1 LATLAESLVSSAARK
16 LPIRKRP
23 DLSARLHRYQGR
35 AYWVV
40 KEPVGLNYFRFQEE
54 EFAILN
60 MLDGHSSLDDIKEQF
75 EKEFPPQK
83 ITVEELQ
90 QFIGMLHRSG
100 LVITGAPGQGVQLKK
115 RRDERKRKEMLGKF
129 ANVLAIRFKGVDP
142 ERLLTWMDPKFRFVF
157 TKWGVAA
164 WFITCISALLLVAA
178 QFDIFQSKLPS
189 FHQFF
194 GPQNW
199 FWIGLTL
206 MLTKICHEFGHG
218 LSCKHFG
225 GECHELGVMI
235 LVLTPCLYCNV
246 SDSWMLPSKWRRAM
260 IGAAGM
266 YVELFI
272 ASICTFIWWNT
283 SPGLLNN
290 LALSTMFV
298 CSVSTV
304 VFNANPLL
312 RYDGYYI
319 LADLV
324 EIPNLRQKSTKIL
337 NTWLGK
343 ICLGLEE
350 PEDPFLPKRNKI
362 FFILYTLAA
371 VCYRWFVLFSI
382 LYFLYQ
388 IFKPYNLE
396 IVGFAIGMMSLVG
409 LVGVP
414 AWKVGKFFYIP
425 GRIDRVKKPRMYAT
439 LGVLAVVV
447 ALLVFLPLPHRILGT
462 VDVRPYEGRPVVV
475 EHGGELLKI
484 YKKPGEEVKAGEV
497 IVELRNKDLEV
508 QLAQAE
514 YERDLAAA
522 QLEDLHFRSGD
533 DPIAESDIPRARV
546 RYEDALKVVAERTQE
561 LEDLKLRAPRDG
573 IVLPPPSQNGQ
584 PRVEGGLAT
593 MTGTIFDKHN
603 TNAMIPAKYQV
614 CQVGDKQRWE
624 AVIYIDQTD
633 FDFVAPDQYAKIRLE
648 QFPLMDIETEIRQ
661 VDDDP
666 LKEVP
671 KRLSSKAG
679 GAIATE
685 TNELGREKPQSTTYQ
700 AVSQELTADF
710 APHLRVGLKGEAKIS
725 VASMTVAERFSW
737 FLRQTFNFRL

>member
-1 LATLAESLVSSAARK
+1 MATLAESLVSSAARK

-60 MLDGHSSLDDIKEQF
+60 MLDGESSLDDVKDQF

-115 RRDERKRKEMLGKF
+115 RRDERKRKEFLGKF
-129 ANVLAIRFKGVDP
+129 TNVLAIRFKGVDP
-142 ERLLTWMDPKFRFVF
+142 ERLLTWMEPKFRFCFAKSGVF
-157 TKWGVAA
+157 L
-164 WFITCISALLLVAA
+164 WFATCLSALMLVAV

-272 ASICTFIWWNT
+272 ASVCTFIWWNT
-283 SPGLLNN
+283 TPGLLNN

-319 LADLV
+319 LADIV

-337 NTWLGK
+337 STWLGK

-362 FFILYTLAA
+362 FFIAYTIAA
-371 VCYRWFVLFSI
+371 VCYRWFILFSI
-382 LYFLYQ
+382 LFFLYQ
-388 IFKPYNLE
+388 IFKPYHLE
-396 IVGFAIGMMSLVG
+396 IVGYAIGMMSLVG

-425 GRIDRVKKPRMYAT
+425 GRIDRVKKPRFYAT
-439 LGVLAVVV
+439 LAAVVGV
-447 ALLVFLPLPHRILGT
+447 VGLLVFLPLPHRVMGT
-462 VDVRPYEGRPVVV
+462 VDVRPFEGRPVVA
-475 EHGGELLKI
+475 EYGGALVRIEKW
-484 YKKPGEEVKAGEV
+484 PGDRVAEGETIAV
-497 IVELRNKDLEV
+497 LRNKELEL
-508 QLAQAE
+508 QLTKAE
-514 YERDLAAA
+514 YDRDLAAS
-522 QLEDLHFRSGD
+522 QLDDLRFRSD
-533 DPIAESDIPRARV
+533 SDPLVVFDIPRAEV
-546 RYEDALKVVAERTQE
+546 RLRDAINVVAARREELDALT
-561 LEDLKLRAPRDG
+561 LRAPTAG
-573 IVLPPPSQNGQ
+573 VVLPPPSMPGRA
-584 PRVEGGLAT
+584 RVDGGLPS
-593 MTGTIFDKHN
+593 MTGTIFDEHN
-603 TNAMIPAKYQV
+603 RNVMVQAKYEV
-614 CQVGDKQRWE
+614 CQVGDPSLWE
-624 AVIYIDQTD
+624 AVIFIDQTD
-633 FDFVAPDQYAKIRLE
+633 IEFVQREQDTKIRLE
-648 QFPLMDIETEIRQ
+648 QFPLSNIVTQIRE
-661 VDDDP
+661 VDSDP
-666 LKEVP
+666 LKSVP
-671 KRLSSKAG
+671 RRLSSKTG

-685 TNELGREKPQSTTYQ
+685 TTDQGLEKPQSTTYQ
-700 AVSQELTADF
+700 AVSLRLATDF
-710 APHLRVGLKGEAKIS
+710 SPHMRVGLKGEAKIS
-725 VASMTVAERFSW
+725 VRPLTAAERFWW
-737 FLRQTFNFRL
+737 FLQQTLNFKL

>member
-1 LATLAESLVSSAARK
+1 MATLAESLVSSAARK

-60 MLDGHSSLDDIKEQF
+60 MLDGQSSLDDIKDQF

-100 LVITGAPGQGVQLKK
+100 LVITGAPGQGIQLKK
-115 RRDERKRKEMLGKF
+115 RRDERKRKELLGKF
-129 ANVLAIRFKGVDP
+129 TNILAIRFKGVDP
-142 ERLLTWMDPKFRFVF
+142 ERLLTWMDPKFRFCF
-157 TKWGVAA
+157 TKWGVAV
-164 WFITCISALLLVAA
+164 WFLTCLTALLLVAA
-178 QFDIFQSKLPS
+178 QFDTFQSKLPS

-343 ICLGLEE
+343 VCLGLEE

-362 FFILYTLAA
+362 FFIAYTIAA
-371 VCYRWFVLFSI
+371 VIYRWFVLFSI

-396 IVGFAIGMMSLVG
+396 IVGYAIGTMSLVG

-414 AWKVGKFFYIP
+414 LWKVGKFFYIP
-425 GRIDRVKKPRMYAT
+425 GRIDRVKKPRLYAT
-439 LGVLAVVV
+439 LGVVACVL
-447 ALLVFLPLPHRILGT
+447 ALLVFLPLPHRVMGT
-462 VDVRPYEGRPVVV
+462 VDVRPFEGRPVVV
-475 EHGGELLKI
+475 ENGGELIAVHKR
-484 YKKPGEEVKAGEV
+484 PGDEVRKGDIIA
-497 IVELRNKDLEV
+497 ELRNKDLEL
-508 QLAQAE
+508 QLAEAE
-514 YERDLAAA
+514 YERDVAEA
-522 QLEDLHFRSGD
+522 QLDDLRFRAD
-533 DPIAESDIPRARV
+533 NDPEADVDIPRAELKYR
-546 RYEDALKVVAERTQE
+546 DAVKVVDERKQQ
-561 LEDLKLRAPRDG
+561 LETLKLRAPRDG
-573 IVLPPPSQNGQ
+573 IVLPPPSLDGR
-584 PRVEGGLAT
+584 PRVDGGLSS

-603 TNAMIPAKYQV
+603 THAMVSAKYQI
-614 CQVGDKQRWE
+614 CQVGDPRRWE
-624 AVIYIDQTD
+624 AVIFIDQTD
-633 FDFVAPDQYAKIRLE
+633 IGFVFAEQHARIRLE
-648 QFPLMDIETEIRQ
+648 QFPLQDIQTGIRV
-661 VDDDP
+661 VDYDP

-671 KRLSSKAG
+671 KRLSTKAG

-685 TNELGREKPQSTTYQ
+685 TTDLGREKPQSTTYQ
-700 AVSQELTADF
+700 AVSEELSAEF
-710 APHLRVGLKGEAKIS
+710 APHFRMGLKGEAKIS
-725 VASMTVAERFSW
+725 VRPLTAAERFW
-737 FLRQTFNFRL
+737 LFLRQTFNFKL

>member
-1 LATLAESLVSSAARK
+1 MATLAESLVSSAARK

-60 MLDGHSSLDDIKEQF
+60 MLDGESSLDDIKEQF

-115 RRDERKRKEMLGKF
+115 RRDEKRRKEVFGKF
-129 ANVLAIRFKGVDP
+129 TNILAIRFKGVDP
-142 ERLLTWMDPKFRFVF
+142 ERLLNWMEPKFRFCF
-157 TKWGVAA
+157 TKFGVFVWLA
-164 WFITCISALLLVAA
+164 TCLSALLLVAA

-272 ASICTFIWWNT
+272 ASVCTFIWWNT

-319 LADLV
+319 LADIV

-337 NTWLGK
+337 STWLGK

-362 FFILYTLAA
+362 FFIAYTIAA
-371 VCYRWFVLFSI
+371 VCYRWFILFSI
-382 LYFLYQ
+382 LYFLYHV
-388 IFKPYNLE
+388 FKPYHLE
-396 IVGFAIGMMSLVG
+396 IIGYAIGMMSLVG

-414 AWKVGKFFYIP
+414 LWKVGKFFYIP
-425 GRIDRVKKPRMYAT
+425 GRIDRVKKPRLYAT
-439 LGVLAVVV
+439 LAVVAGV
-447 ALLVFLPLPHRILGT
+447 IGLLLFLPLPHRVMGT
-462 VDVRPYEGRPVVV
+462 VDVRPYEGRPVVA
-475 EHGGELLKI
+475 EYGGELI
-484 YKKPGEEVKAGEV
+484 EIKKRPGERVVKGEPIAV
-497 IVELRNKDLEV
+497 LRNKDLEL
-508 QLAQAE
+508 QFSEAE
-514 YERDLAAA
+514 YERDQAASQLDDLRLRASNDPLAEA
-522 QLEDLHFRSGD
+522 Q
-533 DPIAESDIPRARV
+533 IPQMEV
-546 RYEDALKVVAERTQE
+546 RYRDAKKVVTERQQELDALV
-561 LEDLKLRAPRDG
+561 LRAPRDG
-573 IVLPPPSQNGQ
+573 IVLPPPSLPGR
-584 PRVEGGLAT
+584 PRVEGGLPT
-593 MTGTIFDKHN
+593 MTGTIFDEQNRK
-603 TNAMIPAKYQV
+603 AMVPAKYEV
-614 CQVGDKQRWE
+614 CQVGDPSQWE

-633 FDFVAPDQYAKIRLE
+633 IDYVAAEQDAKIRLE
-648 QFPLMDIETEIRQ
+648 QFPLLDIVTKIRE
-661 VDDDP
+661 VDYDP
-666 LKEVP
+666 LKAVP
-671 KRLSSKAG
+671 RRLSSKTG

-685 TNELGREKPQSTTYQ
+685 TTDQGLEKPQSTTYQ
-700 AVSQELTADF
+700 AVSEQLAADF
-710 APHLRVGLKGEAKIS
+710 APNLRVGLKGEAKIS
-725 VASMTVAERFSW
+725 VASLTAAQRFW
-737 FLRQTFNFRL
+737 LFLRQTFNFRL

>member
-1 LATLAESLVSSAARK
+1 MATLAESLVSSAARK

-40 KEPVGLNYFRFQEE
+40 KDPVGLNYFRFQEE

-60 MLDGHSSLDDIKEQF
+60 MLDGNSSLDDIKDQF
-75 EKEFPPQK
+75 EKDFPPQK

-115 RRDERKRKEMLGKF
+115 RRDERVRKELLSKF
-129 ANVLAIRFKGVDP
+129 ANILAIRFKGVDP
-142 ERLLTWMDPKFRFVF
+142 ERLLTWMDPKFRFCF
-157 TKWGVAA
+157 TKWGVIT
-164 WFITCISALLLVAA
+164 WFVTCISALLLVAA

-283 SPGLLNN
+283 TPGLLNN

-362 FFILYTLAA
+362 FFIIYTIAA
-371 VCYRWFVLFSI
+371 VIYRWVVLFSI
-382 LYFLYQ
+382 LYFLYSV
-388 IFKPYNLE
+388 FKPYHLE
-396 IVGFAIGMMSLVG
+396 VVGYAIGMMSLIG

-425 GRIDRVKKPRMYAT
+425 GRIDRVKKPRLYAT
-439 LGVLAVVV
+439 LGVVALVV
-447 ALLVFLPLPHRILGT
+447 AALVWVPLPHRILGT
-462 VDVRPYEGRPVVV
+462 VDVRPFEGRPVVV
-475 EHGGELLKI
+475 EYGGELI
-484 YKKPGEEVKAGEV
+484 EVKKRPGEAVREGEE
-497 IVELRNKDLEV
+497 IAILRNKDLELK
-508 QLAQAE
+508 LAEAI

-522 QLEDLHFRSGD
+522 QLEDALRRSSVD
-533 DPIAESDIPRARV
+533 QQVEADVPRAEL
-546 RYEDALKVVAERTQE
+546 RYEDAKKVVAERQQE
-561 LEDLKLRAPRDG
+561 LDTLVLRAPVAG
-573 IVLPPPSQNGQ
+573 IVLPPASLPGKS
-584 PRVEGGLAT
+584 RVDGGLPS
-593 MTGTIFDKHN
+593 MSGTIFDKHN
-603 TNAMIPAKYQV
+603 QNAMVQPKYEV
-614 CQVGDKQRWE
+614 CQIGDPNMWE

-633 FDFVAPDQYAKIRLE
+633 IDFVSAEQSAKIRLE
-648 QFPLMDIETEIRQ
+648 QFPLTDLKTQIRE
-661 VDDDP
+661 VDYDP
-666 LKEVP
+666 LKAVP
-671 KRLSSKAG
+671 RRLSSKTG

-685 TNELGREKPQSTTYQ
+685 TNDQGLEKPQSTTYQ
-700 AVSQELTADF
+700 AVSEQLDVKF
-710 APHLRVGLKGEAKIS
+710 ASMLRVGLKGEAKIS
-725 VASMTVAERFSW
+725 VRPMTAAERFW
-737 FLRQTFNFRL
+737 TFLRQTFNFRL